1 MADTQRNNVLMSST
15 NAPVNARANGAVSAS
30 PAMTLDQA
38 LAWVA
43 ETFEEPRPNIQQNTR
58 RADIAAWDSLGQLI
72 LMSALDQ
79 QFGIRL
85 NQTELSSLA
94 SVQDILDILSR
105 NQRLQTP

>member
-1 MADTQRNNVLMSST
+1 MSST
-15 NAPVNARANGAVSAS
+15 NAPVNARADGEGSSS
-30 PAMTLDQA
+30 PVMTVDQA

-43 ETFEEPRPNIQQNTR
+43 ETFEEPRPNIQQDTR

-85 NQTELSSLA
+85 NQTELSTLA
-94 SVQDILDILSR
+94 SVQDILNILSR
-105 NQRLQTP
+105 NQRLQTA

>member
-1 MADTQRNNVLMSST
+1 MGSSNMAVDAR
-15 NAPVNARANGAVSAS
+15 VNSAS
-30 PAMTLDQA
+30 GSSGAPMTLDQA

-43 ETFEEPRPNIQQNTR
+43 ETFEEPRPNIQQATR

-85 NQTELSSLA
+85 TQAELSTLS
-94 SVQDILDILSR
+94 SVQDILNILSR
-105 NQRLQTP
+105 NQRLQTV

>member
-1 MADTQRNNVLMSST
+1 
-15 NAPVNARANGAVSAS
+15 
-30 PAMTLDQA
+30 MTVDQA

-43 ETFEEPRPNIQQNTR
+43 ETFEEPRTNIQQDTR

-85 NQTELSSLA
+85 NQTELASLS
-94 SVQDILDILSR
+94 SVQDILNILSR
-105 NQRLQTP
+105 NRRMQTA